1 MTFTKLPKSITAEE
15 LLSTPLPPVK
25 WIIPGLLPA
34 GLALFAGPSKAG
46 KSWLTLWLCL
56 QIAQGNPVWNREI
69 EPRTVIYFSLEDT
82 FNRLQNRI
90 FQLIDGGDAPERLI
104 LQTECPS
111 IGQGLEEQVESLI
124 HTYRDVGLVVIDT
137 LQKVRVSDGNGGMY
151 ANDYKEA
158 GALKKLADKYGI
170 CILLIHHLRKQT
182 ASDPFEQISGSTGLM
197 GVADTSWVMQRKRM
211 SQTADILLTG
221 RDMDDR
227 TLHLREKNCVWT
239 LEDEETAE
247 EREIKTV
254 PDYLW
259 KVAEYIE
266 SVGNWQGTASEL
278 LAAAGI
284 ENAKP
289 NQFTYNMAKYFDK
302 VFEPKNIRY
311 KTHRKN
317 KVRLLSFYGDDG
329 DGGDDDIDIT
339 QYRLGEEYDLA
350 AIDDRL
356 RGNYLLYGPRMY
368 ELKHP
373 PQQYTPKRYRPQN
386 TYAGKG
392 VLQIFFEVF
401 FGESQMHRLYLYYCY
416 QLGILPKK
424 QQPRINRPELEHIW
438 KGTEKILAE
447 HAFVHDHKFPSL
459 QAIVD
464 YRKGLSRQLETLAA
478 QRAEIVKQMR
488 RKDAPPELA
497 DRRAVLT
504 CKIAELRKE
513 DKIAEGAI
521 KRIQRTRESN
531 RIEQENRNQHTNN
544 KTHSRD
550 SSRRR

>member
-1 MTFTKLPKSITAEE
+1 MYIKQEGMMQMTFTKLPKSITAEE

-311 KTHRKN
+311 RMWTARSTSN
-317 KVRLLSFYGDDG
+317 
-329 DGGDDDIDIT
+329 
-339 QYRLGEEYDLA
+339 A
-350 AIDDRL
+350 AASMPSS
-356 RGNYLLYGPRMY
+356 GQ
-368 ELKHP
+368 HP
-373 PQQYTPKRYRPQN
+373 TSC
-386 TYAGKG
+386 AG
-392 VLQIFFEVF
+392 
-401 FGESQMHRLYLYYCY
+401 STACR
-416 QLGILPKK
+416 
-424 QQPRINRPELEHIW
+424 
-438 KGTEKILAE
+438 
-447 HAFVHDHKFPSL
+447 
-459 QAIVD
+459 
-464 YRKGLSRQLETLAA
+464 
-478 QRAEIVKQMR
+478 
-488 RKDAPPELA
+488 
-497 DRRAVLT
+497 
-504 CKIAELRKE
+504 
-513 DKIAEGAI
+513 
-521 KRIQRTRESN
+521 
-531 RIEQENRNQHTNN
+531 
-544 KTHSRD
+544 
-550 SSRRR
+550 